1 MTEVD
6 ETSSTVLKALLRH
19 RHLQEHSAF
28 LREYDRVANKIDPGL
43 KGKGPSRATFYRWL
57 SGNIGRLP
65 FPGHCRIL
73 ETMFNGWTAAQLFE
87 PHGGGIEVTPEPPSR
102 ESAQPRPAP
111 VPSAVTF
118 PSNPGTADV
127 TAVFASRSQFMHEMP
142 PHQLFSGAQRIRM
155 VGLSLNLLCQHYPDR
170 ELQELLEGGT
180 KVDCLFLDPAGES
193 IKAREAEEGHPAG
206 MLANLTDVNIQTLR
220 RVGKKLSPE
229 ADGALSIRTY
239 DECVRFNITILN
251 DSICIVQPYLPDA
264 RGVESP
270 TLVAE
275 RKSDTTGLYD
285 TFSQVFDSMWDRAK
299 EVSE

>member
-1 MTEVD
+1 
-6 ETSSTVLKALLRH
+6 
-19 RHLQEHSAF
+19 
-28 LREYDRVANKIDPGL
+28 
-43 KGKGPSRATFYRWL
+43 
-57 SGNIGRLP
+57 
-65 FPGHCRIL
+65 
-73 ETMFNGWTAAQLFE
+73 
-87 PHGGGIEVTPEPPSR
+87 
-102 ESAQPRPAP
+102 
-111 VPSAVTF
+111 
-118 PSNPGTADV
+118 
-127 TAVFASRSQFMHEMP
+127 
-142 PHQLFSGAQRIRM
+142 
-155 VGLSLNLLCQHYPDR
+155 
-170 ELQELLEGGT
+170 
-180 KVDCLFLDPAGES
+180 
-193 IKAREAEEGHPAG
+193 